1 MAREKI
7 KIKKIDNV
15 TARQVTFSKR
25 RRGLFKKA
33 SELAVLC
40 DAEVGLIVFSST
52 GKLFEFC
59 NSRDLMC
66 LKSFAG
72 SKKKKSTKDMITRYN
87 QYSHAINQQDR
98 PSLELQLE
106 NGNNCKLSKEVA
118 ERTQQLRRMKG
129 EDLQGLNLQELQ
141 QLEKLL
147 EKGLGRV
154 IDAKENRLMS
164 EITAL
169 QKKGME
175 LEEEN
180 KKLKQKTGMLC
191 RGITQVPAVESSDIG
206 IQEEGIS
213 SDSMTNVYS
222 CSSGPPLDDDSS
234 DTSLKLGLPYSS
246 CNGKL

>member
-59 NSRDLMC
+59 NS
-66 LKSFAG
+66 
-72 SKKKKSTKDMITRYN
+72 STKDMITRYN